1 MRIYLDDIRF
11 PSKGEGVTI
20 VRDYNDFVF
29 TWIHNKQNIISISF
43 DHDLGTGKTGY
54 DAICIVEAD
63 YHLDLISHDIELNC
77 HSANTSGADKIRQ
90 AIDSIHKFREGR
102 HNDE

>member
-1 MRIYLDDIRF
+1 MKIYLDDIRF

-20 VRDYNDFVF
+20 IRTYQDFIF
-29 TWIHNKQNIISISF
+29 TWIHNRNNITSISF

-54 DAICIVEAD
+54 DAICLIEHD
-63 YHLDLISHDIELNC
+63 YHMGIISHDIELNC

-90 AIDSIHKFREGR
+90 AIDSINKFRLKETI
-102 HNDE
+102 